1 MHTNKPEQSDRNTA
15 VSSAVG
21 KLAFYQDRRAENRAF
36 AEEANRQFR
45 EAIKN
50 RLYMNAVRG
59 LR

>member
-1 MHTNKPEQSDRNTA
+1 MHTNKPEQSDRNTT

-21 KLAFYQDRRAENRAF
+21 KLAFYQDRRAESRAF
-36 AEEANRQFR
+36 AEEANRQFL

-50 RLYMNAVRG
+50 RVYMNAVRG